1 MQLKK
6 FIKKFNSL
14 KIHEKRSLTENLYDI
29 VFYSED
35 INQWAKIFEAEFGPP
50 IKKKGEPLPV
60 AEQHWIS
67 ATGGIWKD
75 QTLYGKIIDNGIAIA
90 KFQPWKDGKH
100 ITLKMM
106 VITK

>member
-1 MQLKK
+1 MQLRK
-6 FIKKFNSL
+6 FIKKFDSL
-14 KIHEKRSLTENLYDI
+14 RIHETRTFTDRLYDI

-35 INQWAKIFEAEFGPP
+35 EKKWAKIFEDEFGPP
-50 IKKKGEPLPV
+50 IKKKGDPLP
-60 AEQHWIS
+60 ADEQHWIS

-75 QTLYGKIIDNGIAIA
+75 QTLYGKIIDTGIAIA

-106 VITK
+106 VLKK

>member
-1 MQLKK
+1 MVLKK
-6 FIKKFNSL
+6 FTKKFDAL
-14 KIHEKRSLTENLYDI
+14 RIHEKRSLTDNLYDI

-35 INQWAKIFEAEFGPP
+35 EIKWTEVFEAEFGPP
-50 IKKKGEPLPV
+50 IKKKGDPLP
-60 AEQHWIS
+60 ADEQHWIS

-100 ITLKMM
+100 ITLKLM